1 MAAVGIV
8 AHGGRPSAWE
18 LAATTAEWLL
28 QRGHEVRLTAADAE
42 RCGRPDLAVP
52 GDELAQGLDLLVGIG
67 GDGTILRAV
76 EMAAD
81 HDVPVLGVNAGNL
94 GYLATVEP
102 TGLVVSLKRFLAGS
116 HQIEERMRLR
126 CEVVRIASG
135 SAGEA
140 PEVSHA
146 LNEVVVERADVGH
159 TIRLEVA
166 LGGKA
171 FTSYV
176 ADGLIVA
183 TPTGSTAY
191 AFSARGPIVEPRHR
205 ALLLVPVSPHMLFD
219 RTLVLDAETTVDLE
233 VRGEA
238 PARVSV
244 DGRPGALLAEGDVV
258 RCRAAKQPA
267 RLVGFGS
274 YDFHRTLRE
283 KFGLSDR

>member
-1 MAAVGIV
+1 MSTFGLVL
-8 AHGGRPSAWE
+8 HRGRAGE
-18 LAATTAEWLL
+18 LARSTVAWLRE
-28 QRGHEVRLTAADAE
+28 RGHEVRVADDDSDILGDSDLVVPTA
-42 RCGRPDLAVP
+42 
-52 GDELAQGLDLLVGIG
+52 ELANGADLVISLG
-67 GDGTILRAV
+67 GDGTMLRAV
-76 EMAAD
+76 ALAAPD
-81 HDVPVLGVNAGNL
+81 DVPVLGVNLGQL
-94 GYLATVEP
+94 GYLTQVEP
-102 TGLVVSLKRFLAGS
+102 SGVRMALKRFLAGS
-116 HQIEERMRLR
+116 YSIEERMRLDAR
-126 CEVVRIASG
+126 VEG
-135 SAGEA
+135 PDGELTIG
-140 PEVSHA
+140 A
-146 LNEVVVERADVGH
+146 LNEVVIEKSEMGH
-159 TIRLEVA
+159 TVRLEV
-166 LGGKA
+166 LLDGRP

-176 ADGLIVA
+176 ADGLVLS

-191 AFSARGPIVEPRHR
+191 AFSVRGPIIDPRHS
-205 ALLLVPVSPHMLFD
+205 AVLMVPVAPHMLFD

>member
-1 MAAVGIV
+1 MASVGILT
-8 AHGGRPSAWE
+8 HGGRPSAWE
-18 LAATTAEWLL
+18 LAATAADWLTE
-28 QRGHEVRLTAADAE
+28 RGHEVRLTAADAE
-42 RCGRPDLAVP
+42 RTGRGALAVP
-52 GDELAQGLDLLVGIG
+52 DGELVEGLDLVVGIG

-76 EMAAD
+76 DLAAD
-81 HDVPVLGVNAGNL
+81 DEVPVLGVNAGNL

-102 TGLVVSLKRFLAGS
+102 AGLVVSLKRFLAGS

-126 CEVVRIASG
+126 CEVVRADRG
-135 SAGEA
+135 PRRDA

-159 TIRLEVA
+159 TVRLEVA

-171 FTSYV
+171 FTPYV

-233 VRGEA
+233 LTGGA
-238 PARVSV
+238 AARVSV
-244 DGRPGALLAEGDVV
+244 DGRAGPLLAEGDVV
-258 RCRAAKQPA
+258 RCRAARKSA

>member
-1 MAAVGIV
+1 MAAVGILS
-8 AHGGRPSAWE
+8 HGGRPSAWE
-18 LAATTAEWLL
+18 LAATAADWLTG
-28 QRGHEVRLTAADAE
+28 RGHEVRMTAADAE
-42 RCGRPDLAVP
+42 RAGRPALAVP
-52 GDELAQGLDLLVGIG
+52 DRELSLGLDLLVGIG

-76 EMAAD
+76 DLAAEQE
-81 HDVPVLGVNAGNL
+81 VPVLGVNAGNL

-102 TGLVVSLKRFLAGS
+102 GALVVSPKRCLAGS
-116 HQIEERMRLR
+116 HQRAERMRQR
-126 CEVVRIASG
+126 CEVVHVGARQ
-135 SAGEA
+135 GEA

-159 TIRLEVA
+159 TVRLEVA
-166 LGGKA
+166 LGGRV

-219 RTLVLDAETTVDLE
+219 RSLVLDAETTVDLE
-233 VRGEA
+233 LLGDA

-244 DGRPGALLAEGDVV
+244 DGRPGALLREGDVV
-258 RCRAAKQPA
+258 RCRAARRPA